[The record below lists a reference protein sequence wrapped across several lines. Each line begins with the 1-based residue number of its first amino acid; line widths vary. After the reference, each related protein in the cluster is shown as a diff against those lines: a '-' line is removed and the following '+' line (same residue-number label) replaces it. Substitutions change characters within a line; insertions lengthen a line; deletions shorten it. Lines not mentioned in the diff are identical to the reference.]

1 MQEIIDGDI
10 RHSENSIK
18 AADDIIVDANVTL
31 QKDRNVVHN
40 AQSEIEIRI
49 DEKRKLEESL
59 AVLKKKKAKI
69 VMVVNLS

>member
-1 MQEIIDGDI
+1 MQEIIDRDI

-49 DEKRKLEESL
+49 DEKRKLEEGL
-59 AVLKKKKAKI
+59 AVLKKKKAE
-69 VMVVNLS
+69 LQ

>member
-10 RHSENSIK
+10 RHCENSIK

-49 DEKRKLEESL
+49 DEKRKLEEGL
-59 AVLKKKKAKI
+59 AVLKKKKAE
-69 VMVVNLS
+69 LQ

>member
-31 QKDRNVVHN
+31 QKDGNVVHN

-49 DEKRKLEESL
+49 DEKRKLQESL
-59 AVLKKKKAKI
+59 AVLKKKKAE
-69 VMVVNLS
+69 LQ